1 MAFVRYHGQFMF
13 DRQPSIIGSVFS
25 RLNVW
30 LMFLFR
36 PFPALEGLR
45 KPPGQLPEQSAMH
58 ESRRVAS

>member
-1 MAFVRYHGQFMF
+1 MALVRYDKPYMF
-13 DRQPSIIGSVFS
+13 DRQPSIIGSGFT

-58 ESRRVAS
+58 ESRRGAS